1 MTTPILQQSGLLAL
15 TPEAATPAV
24 ASRRSLDDKR
34 SDDAPP
40 PTTSRRVPAWILILG
55 WISLSTAVIF
65 QNREI
70 LVGRNFAYP
79 VTLTSL
85 HLLFQSIGAVLSSL
99 RCPQRIPP
107 DDAPMPA
114 TRLLHHFTDLISG
127 PMPPGFGEYNPVP
140 LKDPEDAKD
149 GGEIV
154 GRTDE
159 KAQKAHWKRQSVEMD
174 WPTWT
179 REIFP
184 IGMLFSLSLV
194 LSNWAYLYCSVAF
207 IHILKSISPVA
218 ILLAAFAFRT
228 KAFSVKLLF
237 IVFTIS
243 FGVGIASWGEVNF
256 SIVRLLIVALFPLHN
271 DPLTPFSP
279 QNQMVAIAIEATRVT
294 LIQLLLTSKSNSTN
308 SSASPMSPLKSL
320 YYFAPIC
327 FLINTI
333 LLIALE
339 GAPALG
345 AIPNLGFWYLL
356 GNASLTFLLNL
367 SAVMLIGLST
377 MVLSLSKIVKDILMV
392 VSPALLLGESPPRP
406 LEKFNGRRLTADA
419 IPMHSEHQ
427 LTPPQILGYGIAT
440 VRSAFSRFATVLA
453 PHRTEAGLIWYK
465 LSPS

>member
-1 MTTPILQQSGLLAL
+1 MTTPLLQQSGLLAL
-15 TPEAATPAV
+15 TPEAATPGAV

-40 PTTSRRVPAWILILG
+40 PTSSRRVPAWILIIG

-70 LVGRNFAYP
+70 LVGRMFAYP

-85 HLLFQSIGAVLSSL
+85 HLLFQSI
-99 RCPQRIPP
+99 
-107 DDAPMPA
+107 A
-114 TRLLHHFTDLISG
+114 TRLVHQFTDLISG
-127 PMPPGFGEYNPVP
+127 PMPPGFGEYNSVP
-140 LKDPEDAKD
+140 LKDPEDAKN
-149 GGEIV
+149 GGEMV
-154 GRTDE
+154 GRTDV
-159 KAQKAHWKRQSVEMD
+159 KAQKALWKRQSVEMD

-184 IGMLFSLSLV
+184 IAMLFSLSLV

-237 IVFTIS
+237 IVLTIS

-256 SIVRLLIVALFPLHN
+256 SIVG
-271 DPLTPFSP
+271 FSI
-279 QNQMVAIAIEATRVT
+279 QMVAIAIEATRVT
-294 LIQLLLTSKSNSTN
+294 LIQLLLTSKSTSTN

-327 FLINTI
+327 FLINT
-333 LLIALE
+333 LLLLVLE
-339 GAPALG
+339 GAPALA

-356 GNASLTFLLNL
+356 GNASLTFGLNL

-392 VSPALLLGESPPRP
+392 VSPALLLGES
-406 LEKFNGRRLTADA
+406 
-419 IPMHSEHQ
+419 

-440 VRSAFSRFATVLA
+440 
-453 PHRTEAGLIWYK
+453 AGLIWYK